1 MAQVVYPFNP
11 QNGDDADVSLIDSN
25 FQTVAVQVNGN
36 LEAGV
41 NVRTGAPTVQDS
53 TSGLSEGSAN
63 TLMRSDAQFI
73 LRGFEQLA
81 ADPAT
86 NNKVGREYFNT
97 ATLQKRLCIDPTGT
111 GTWITTGNLAAT
123 DLPNHSSRHAVGGP
137 DALPNNSVAGSMLGR
152 SGFIAGTCSASTV
165 TIQSGTWTDIITGVT
180 VTASGTSGQAALF
193 AVNVGLNVTNS
204 NAPTIHFRVQD
215 DTPTSVWR
223 TTGHNMGANGTSNQT
238 KVLAFPFLVNVVGTK
253 IYKLQAVADATGCNV
268 TRDATSVVGET
279 GTATLMQV
287 LVG

>member
-11 QNGDDADVSLIDSN
+11 QNGDDADVSLLDSN

-41 NVRTGAPTVQDS
+41 NVRTAAPSVQ
-53 TSGLSEGSAN
+53 TSVGGLSEGSAN
-63 TLMRSDAQFI
+63 TMMRSDAQLVI
-73 LRGFEQLA
+73 RGMERLA
-81 ADPAT
+81 SDPST
-86 NNKVGREYFNT
+86 NNDVGREYFNT
-97 ATLQKRLCIDPTGT
+97 ATLQKRMCIDPSGT
-111 GTWITTGNLAAT
+111 GTWITIGNLAAT

-137 DALPNNSVAGSMLGR
+137 DALPNNSVSAAMLGR
-152 SGFIAGTCSASTV
+152 SGFISGTPSSSST
-165 TIQSGTWTDIITGVT
+165 TIASGTWTDIITGVT
-180 VTASGTSGQAALF
+180 VTASGVSGQAALF
-193 AVNVGLNVTNS
+193 VMNIGLNVTNS
-204 NAPTIHFRVQD
+204 NAPTIHFRIQD
-215 DTPTSVWR
+215 DTPTSQWR

-238 KVLAFPFLVNVVGTK
+238 KILGLSALINVVGTK